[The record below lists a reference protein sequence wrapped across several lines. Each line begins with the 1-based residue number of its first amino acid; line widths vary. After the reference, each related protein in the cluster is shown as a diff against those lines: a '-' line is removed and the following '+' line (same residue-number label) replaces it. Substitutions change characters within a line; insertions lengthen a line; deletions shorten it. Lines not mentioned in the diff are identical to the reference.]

1 MQLWQGELLN
11 LVGTERERDHR
22 HADRQRDISICGH
35 AHTSDSVVHK
45 IGVSAA
51 AEAAEAAV
59 TLTGRILE
67 ARWTAPRPRK
77 ANGLEWKVE
86 RN

>member
-1 MQLWQGELLN
+1 M
-11 LVGTERERDHR
+11 
-22 HADRQRDISICGH
+22 
-35 AHTSDSVVHK
+35 HK